1 MQHPLVQNLPKR
13 KSASIHRI
21 CPQDRWRIECL
32 WGAPA
37 GLPPYAETLCG
48 YCRAELAPS
57 KLAVDPKIITDIWCR
72 VRLVQRLR
80 TGF

>member
-1 MQHPLVQNLPKR
+1 MAYPYGAQETIISATPYGGVQETVV
-13 KSASIHRI
+13 SAT
-21 CPQDRWRIECL
+21 
-32 WGAPA
+32 
-37 GLPPYAETLCG
+37 PYG
-48 YCRAELAPS
+48 GVQELAPS